1 MRNRAESDPPKPL
14 PTQPT
19 LRIASWNVHK
29 CVGTDGR
36 FDPGR
41 IAEVIAEIGP
51 DLIALQEVDRRFGR
65 RIGLLDL
72 GQMER
77 RTGLTL
83 LPASPLADG
92 HGWHGNAIL
101 VRRGLARTL
110 ALRRLELPGA
120 EPRGALVT
128 DLAVAGAGRL
138 RVVAAHLGLLRR
150 SREKQV
156 RTILDAILDGG
167 AAPPTLLLGD
177 FNEWRM
183 QSRGRCSLVGLE
195 SIFGRAPKMP
205 DSFPSRLPLLALDR
219 ILGFPRGLVGPVTTH
234 HSALARVASD
244 HLPLVAVLRLAAT
257 MDPPQG
263 LNVAA

>member
-1 MRNRAESDPPKPL
+1 MAPL
-14 PTQPT
+14 KPT
-19 LRIASWNVHK
+19 LRVASWNVHK

-41 IAEVIAEIGP
+41 IAEVVAEIAP

-72 GQMER
+72 HGIEH
-77 RTGLTL
+77 RTGLVL
-83 LPASPLADG
+83 LPVSPLADG

-110 ALRRLELPGA
+110 SMRRLHLPGA
-120 EPRGALVT
+120 EPRGALVA
-128 DLAVAGAGRL
+128 DLAITGSGTL

-150 SREKQV
+150 SRERQV
-156 RTILDAILDGG
+156 QAILTALAEGG
-167 AAPPTLLLGD
+167 PCPTLLMGD

-183 QSRGRCSLVGLE
+183 QARGRCSLTGLE
-195 SIFGRAPKMP
+195 SVFGRAPRMP

-219 ILGFPRGLVGPVTTH
+219 ILGTPRGLLGPVATH

-244 HLPLVAVLRLAAT
+244 HLPLVAQLRLAAT
-257 MDPPQG
+257 MPAEEG
-263 LNVAA
+263 LNAAA